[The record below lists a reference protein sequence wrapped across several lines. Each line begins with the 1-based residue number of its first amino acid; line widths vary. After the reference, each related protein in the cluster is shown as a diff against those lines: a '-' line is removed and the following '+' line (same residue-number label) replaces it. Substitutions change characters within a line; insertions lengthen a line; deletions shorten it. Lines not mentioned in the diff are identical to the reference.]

1 MVAVAITRRKTAE
14 AIVMHVYVDGAN
26 HRRSPGLGVTA
37 CGRPFNAQFAPVRP
51 EQLVH
56 PLSRD
61 CGCFTPFELDQADQK
76 LRKEQP

>member
-1 MVAVAITRRKTAE
+1 
-14 AIVMHVYVDGAN
+14 MHVLVDGTN

-37 CGRPFNAQFAPVRP
+37 CGRPFHAQFAPVRP

-61 CGCFTPFELDQADQK
+61 CGCFTPFELAEAD
-76 LRKEQP
+76 RRAAAEQP